1 MATPVKL
8 DRTVLALYSHIM
20 AGDRTEGWYKLDN
33 AGKLYPPLL
42 NQRETTLFRMTA
54 CMDRPVNVNRLNQ
67 ALKNIMKRFPYYNVH
82 LMRGAFWY
90 YFNES
95 PRLPIAEKDSRFPC
109 MNMAIR
115 KRTRF
120 PFRVRAWQNR
130 ISVEFSHILTDGTG
144 AFVFLKAL
152 LGEYISLQQGDDRPR
167 QGILYKDET
176 PHPEESED
184 AFVRY
189 LDKAVPQP
197 RKDVKAFQFPG
208 PKEPKGIYWVTT
220 GSLPFAEVNQKAK
233 SRSLTIT
240 EFLTAVL
247 MDVFQDY
254 LYSLPEKERKSQAA
268 PIAVCIPVNL
278 RRMFPSQTM
287 RNFFLSV
294 TPFID
299 PRLGRY
305 SFEEICDKVMHFMR
319 FDMDKKFLGQQIAR
333 NVKGEMNLAAR
344 LLPVHLKDLILPIVY
359 RTSAKSG
366 YTTTLS
372 NMGAAS
378 LPQDVAAHV
387 KDLIF
392 VPNPP
397 AGKMKI
403 KVAICGYDGRVNIT
417 FGRVTSSSLVERE
430 FFRKLRRM
438 GIPVKVESN
447 IS

>member
-1 MATPVKL
+1 METL
-8 DRTVLALYSHIM
+8 RDRKTV
-20 AGDRTEGWYKLDN
+20 WYKLDN

-54 CMDRPVNVNRLNQ
+54 CMDGPVNVSRLNE
-67 ALKNIMKRFPYYNVH
+67 ALENIMPRFPYYNVH

-95 PRLPIAEKDSRFPC
+95 PRLPRAERDSRFPC
-109 MNMAIR
+109 MKMAIR
-115 KRTRF
+115 KRTRY
-120 PFRVRAWQNR
+120 PFRVRAWGSR
-130 ISVEFSHILTDGTG
+130 ISVEFSHIITDGTG
-144 AFVFLKAL
+144 AFTFLMAL
-152 LGEYISLQQGDDRPR
+152 LGEYISLCQGVAGPFA
-167 QGILYKDET
+167 GIPHKEEP
-176 PHPEESED
+176 PHPEEFED
-184 AFVRY
+184 AFLRY
-189 LDKAVPQP
+189 LDRDIPQP
-197 RKDVKAFQFPG
+197 RREQKAFQFPG
-208 PKEPKGIYWVTT
+208 PKEPRGVYWVTT
-220 GSLPFAEVNQKAK
+220 GSLPFKELDREAK
-233 SRSLTIT
+233 KRSLTIT

-254 LYSLPEKERKSQAA
+254 LYSLPDGERKKQAG

-278 RRMFPSQTM
+278 RRMFPSRTM

-319 FDMDKKFLGQQIAR
+319 FDMDRKFLSQQITR

-344 LLPVHLKDLILPIVY
+344 LLPVHMKDLVLPIVY
-359 RTSAKSG
+359 RTFGKAA

-372 NMGAAS
+372 NLGNIT
-378 LPQDVAAHV
+378 LPEEVSSHV
-387 KDLIF
+387 ENILF
-392 VPNPP
+392 TPNPP
-397 AGKMKI
+397 AGKTKI
-403 KVAICGYDGRVNIT
+403 KLAICGYGERVNIT